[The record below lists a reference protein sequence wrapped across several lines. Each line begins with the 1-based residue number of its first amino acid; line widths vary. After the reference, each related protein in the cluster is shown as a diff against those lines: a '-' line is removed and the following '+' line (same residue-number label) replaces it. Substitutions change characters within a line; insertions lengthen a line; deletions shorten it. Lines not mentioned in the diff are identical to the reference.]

1 LCCRL
6 RDKDGR
12 LQEKIL
18 ELSREHKQVKVLANQ
33 VANLVRGKCCGSRQ
47 RSAVGATLPF
57 VHLAGLMHAAIWS
70 VLSSASQSRTF
81 LPPTSFAL
89 LQAAQLKAE
98 SARAS
103 LLTLA
108 SDHGLAG
115 PALGAEVDKLVRLG
129 LKAPNDFWERLM
141 SERSQVII
149 ANSNRHG
156 REKVA
161 LERKQAQLQVGGR
174 VGGRSRVEGRAGE
187 GCLTSASARE
197 PGCAFVH
204 QTCGSGST
212 WLPTWPNPP
221 AG

>member
-1 LCCRL
+1 
-6 RDKDGR
+6 
-12 LQEKIL
+12 
-18 ELSREHKQVKVLANQ
+18 
-33 VANLVRGKCCGSRQ
+33 
-47 RSAVGATLPF
+47 
-57 VHLAGLMHAAIWS
+57 
-70 VLSSASQSRTF
+70 
-81 LPPTSFAL
+81 L

-115 PALGAEVDKLVRLG
+115 PALSAEVDKLVRLG

-161 LERKQAQLQVGGR
+161 LERKQAMLQVGGSKLDR
-174 VGGRSRVEGRAGE
+174 RGWWKLFYISISLGSMLCACAPNKRHWLDLVAN
-187 GCLTSASARE
+187 LANLAR
-197 PGCAFVH
+197 CR
-204 QTCGSGST
+204 
-212 WLPTWPNPP
+212 LR
-221 AG
+221 

>member
-1 LCCRL
+1 MR
-6 RDKDGR
+6 
-12 LQEKIL
+12 
-18 ELSREHKQVKVLANQ
+18 
-33 VANLVRGKCCGSRQ
+33 
-47 RSAVGATLPF
+47 
-57 VHLAGLMHAAIWS
+57 
-70 VLSSASQSRTF
+70 
-81 LPPTSFAL
+81 
-89 LQAAQLKAE
+89 QAAQLKAE

-161 LERKQAQLQVGGR
+161 MERKQAQLEVGASQGGSGVGGWEGLHYCR
-174 VGGRSRVEGRAGE
+174 REGGGGQSRWRNLFDASISAG
-187 GCLTSASARE
+187 
-197 PGCAFVH
+197 PPCAFVRPA
-204 QTCGSGST
+204 CDSGST
-212 WLPTWPNPP
+212 VVAYLARLP
-221 AG
+221 